1 MKRTIE
7 IDDTLQERID
17 TAIEEVEERL
27 RDYLNDNLDISAL
40 PDLYGDLDYRGGVHD
55 IIDGAV
61 PVYTAE
67 IKGLWFLYQAELEEA
82 YKQAG
87 YGDNPLENNGMSA
100 LYCYIEQQVA
110 DWYNREAEDIFE
122 RWQESRPDEDG
133 E

>member
-27 RDYLNDNLDISAL
+27 RDYLNDNPDTTAL
-40 PDLYGDLDYRGGVHD
+40 PDLYGDLDYSGGVHD

-82 YKQAG
+82 YEQAG
-87 YGDNPLENNGMSA
+87 FGDNPLENNGMSA

-122 RWQESRPDEDG
+122 QWQESQPDED
-133 E
+133 EA